1 MKPARRLDATAVP
14 FWYPGR
20 MKGTLNGVLN
30 LNKPG
35 GLTSRAVV
43 DMVVRPLRRTKVGHA
58 GTLDPLATGV
68 LVVCVGTATR
78 LIEYVQRMPKT
89 YRTTVRLGARSD
101 TLDADGTVVAEES
114 PRVPGEPEIRTAL
127 AAQVGTIAQ
136 IPPQYS
142 ALKVQGQRAYDMA
155 RAGHSVDLA
164 PRQVLISRIDVL
176 AYAWPRLDLEI
187 DCGSGTYIRS
197 IARDLGEA
205 LGCGGLVE
213 VLTRTRIGPFTL
225 DDCARPARI
234 DGRVD
239 PGPVAPD
246 ARSRGQPPAALP
258 LARSGRGD
266 RTGPGLD
273 RGPVRRRRPG
283 RRDRPRRPRRG
294 AGRHR
299 RGDRRVG
306 SHRTPK
312 SPRVGLS
319 EQQTSA
325 KTERPPRIRDSS
337 HPGRPPEPVPVPWPM
352 TPRRKLDGRR
362 VGVLI

>member
-1 MKPARRLDATAVP
+1 MPTRRLTPLAGP

-20 MKGTLNGVLN
+20 MRGTLNGVLN

-35 GLTSRAVV
+35 GMTSRAVV

-142 ALKVQGQRAYDMA
+142 ALKVEGRRAYDMA
-155 RAGHSVDLA
+155 RAGHAVELA
-164 PRQVLISRIDVL
+164 PRDVLISRIDVL
-176 AYAWPRLDLEI
+176 SYIWPRLDLEI
-187 DCGSGTYIRS
+187 GCGSGTYIRS

-225 DDCARPARI
+225 DDALDPLELTAESIPGRLRPTLEAVASLPRLPLSPDQVAAI
-234 DGRVD
+234 GQGRALSADSFGGAVPAGEIALVGPDGALVAIAEGIAGSGRVE
-239 PGPVAPD
+239 
-246 ARSRGQPPAALP
+246 
-258 LARSGRGD
+258 
-266 RTGPGLD
+266 
-273 RGPVRRRRPG
+273 
-283 RRDRPRRPRRG
+283 PRR
-294 AGRHR
+294 
-299 RGDRRVG
+299 
-306 SHRTPK
+306 
-312 SPRVGLS
+312 
-319 EQQTSA
+319 
-325 KTERPPRIRDSS
+325 
-337 HPGRPPEPVPVPWPM
+337 
-352 TPRRKLDGRR
+352 
-362 VGVLI
+362 VLASG